1 MQSLKKR
8 ARVLM
13 NSDTEICSR
22 EGGTSRGNWERKQRR
37 HHWGAWGAPGECV
50 AVEAKCKESVKWEK
64 NVFLDSSLGI
74 PQGHFWERSEAR
86 RQRNYSSSS
95 FSFYVLS
102 FAIKLCL
109 TTELHHWTNDL
120 CRMFLLCHRCVNH
133 TGNALLE
140 NTHSTSIKDSK
151 QFKILPIWGL
161 SSPILPTTAQSFM
174 K

>member
-22 EGGTSRGNWERKQRR
+22 EGGTSRGNWERKQSR

-74 PQGHFWERSEAR
+74 PQGYFWERSEAR
-86 RQRNYSSSS
+86 RQHNYSSSS

-102 FAIKLCL
+102 FAIKLRL

-133 TGNALLE
+133 TGNTLLE